1 MYVGMYVGMWQDGLD
16 LTREDIRWQ
25 LIASHQRQ
33 QYGPY
38 DMKTRTP
45 TSTLIWG
52 NPALRTRTPVSLAL
66 VTFRLLGPNFK
77 IKHLTS
83 CKDVKFF
90 CEQNVTVNAFLAK
103 F

>member
-1 MYVGMYVGMWQDGLD
+1 
-16 LTREDIRWQ
+16 
-25 LIASHQRQ
+25 
-33 QYGPY
+33 
-38 DMKTRTP
+38 MKTKTP

-66 VTFRLLGPNFK
+66 VMFRLLATNFK

-83 CKDVKFF
+83 CKKVKFF
-90 CEQNVTVNAFLAK
+90 CKQNVTVNAFLAK